1 MMRKALLLSVAITAS
16 AIVPVA
22 TNAAPAVNVCV
33 AYDLGGPGDRSYNDA
48 VLAGLIKAKKT
59 LTFTSEGF
67 ITDGT
72 AADREK
78 RLRAMI
84 AKGCAPILAIGS
96 EYAKLLK
103 NLAMEFPTQQFFILN
118 DRPLISNIPV
128 YAISC
133 LLFVNNTRLKNLF

>member
-1 MMRKALLLSVAITAS
+1 MIRKALLLSVAITAS

-48 VLAGLIKAKKT
+48 VLAGLTKAKKT
-59 LTFTSEGF
+59 LSFTSEGF

-96 EYAKLLK
+96 GYAKLLK
-103 NLAMEFPTQQFFILN
+103 NLAM
-118 DRPLISNIPV
+118 
-128 YAISC
+128 
-133 LLFVNNTRLKNLF
+133 